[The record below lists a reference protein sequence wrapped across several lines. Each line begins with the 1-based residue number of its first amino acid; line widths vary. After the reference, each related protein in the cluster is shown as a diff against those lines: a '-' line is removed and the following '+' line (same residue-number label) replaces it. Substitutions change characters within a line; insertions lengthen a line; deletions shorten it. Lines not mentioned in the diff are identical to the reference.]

1 MSRFLSAKEALISGF
16 DIQRNRFEKHQ
27 IARMCRSQ
35 NSLAERHLAAVGC
48 HYVCGPRLVDS
59 LPRNRLAR
67 AVKNL
72 KRNVVTV
79 IRLADSDRASRQLI
93 ATG

>member
-1 MSRFLSAKEALISGF
+1 MSQFLSAKEALISGF
-16 DIQRNRFEKHQ
+16 DIQRNRFEKHR
-27 IARMCRSQ
+27 IARVRRSQ
-35 NSLAERHLAAVGC
+35 NPLAERHSAAFEYHLA
-48 HYVCGPRLVDS
+48 CGPRLVDS

-67 AVKNL
+67 AVTNL